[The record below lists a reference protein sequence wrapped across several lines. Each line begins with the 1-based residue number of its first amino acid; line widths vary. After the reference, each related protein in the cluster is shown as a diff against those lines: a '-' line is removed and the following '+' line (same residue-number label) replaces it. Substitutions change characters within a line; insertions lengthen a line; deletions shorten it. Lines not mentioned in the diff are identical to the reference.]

1 MDLKTFLSSPHY
13 IGVRDLPNNP
23 RPKYQK
29 RLYIAK
35 DMNSDTVKIGWSQG
49 KRDLQSTARQRLAN
63 ADWRFIWSWT
73 LPSPSYV
80 ELRIKRQLNK
90 FRLDLFQDL
99 DVTSKYE
106 QYVNIDERA
115 LIQFVRMN
123 ILTTLYNLEYIK
135 YDKKLEALSQ
145 MLDVDSLE
153 ELWIGSMKYTS
164 NYDMRKLRRNALEAY
179 RPKKILD
186 RKNRNTYVYYLVE
199 YTREELLDTDVSS
212 EEDLSDTDVG
222 SEEDDDVVINE
233 ADYREDNVRYK
244 GLFKVGTP
252 IFKYWSG
259 RETPENKMRGF
270 VSSRTKFTD
279 PTEPKTKKG
288 KKQTIDGYVIKWW
301 HNALYK
307 DENGNEKV
315 ADINVRATDVKFDEE
330 KAKSI
335 ERSKREASS
344 EDSEYEEGK
353 EDETETSE
361 TNSESILVWK
371 IAQTIDSRFISEF
384 MNSKQVILKG
394 LERVKVVEWGDPVV
408 IQYLDGTFDTISD
421 NEIYDI
427 VDSRR
432 KINIQKLYDLM
443 GIDMVYEE
451 KKLDYEIYNYDETV
465 DAELH
470 EVKQIDG
477 KWEVYMNV
485 NGKVMELSKT
495 SPFFKD
501 IVDKHKPVET
511 NRSQFET
518 GTRAPIEGTYSND
531 LPLRRGGPPPGPPPD
546 GVERVSPGRRGPGR
560 RGPGRRGPGQPRPV
574 QQSGPPTMERSQ
586 TLEQPP
592 PRRQGM
598 RRRSR
603 LPPINEGEKT
613 SDSKDSEENK
623 YDSDDTVDGY

>member
-1 MDLKTFLSSPHY
+1 
-13 IGVRDLPNNP
+13 
-23 RPKYQK
+23 
-29 RLYIAK
+29 
-35 DMNSDTVKIGWSQG
+35 
-49 KRDLQSTARQRLAN
+49 
-63 ADWRFIWSWT
+63 
-73 LPSPSYV
+73 
-80 ELRIKRQLNK
+80 
-90 FRLDLFQDL
+90 
-99 DVTSKYE
+99 
-106 QYVNIDERA
+106 
-115 LIQFVRMN
+115 
-123 ILTTLYNLEYIK
+123 
-135 YDKKLEALSQ
+135 
-145 MLDVDSLE
+145 
-153 ELWIGSMKYTS
+153 
-164 NYDMRKLRRNALEAY
+164 
-179 RPKKILD
+179 
-186 RKNRNTYVYYLVE
+186 
-199 YTREELLDTDVSS
+199 
-212 EEDLSDTDVG
+212 

-495 SPFFKD
+495 SPF
-501 IVDKHKPVET
+501 
-511 NRSQFET
+511 
-518 GTRAPIEGTYSND
+518 
-531 LPLRRGGPPPGPPPD
+531 
-546 GVERVSPGRRGPGR
+546 
-560 RGPGRRGPGQPRPV
+560 
-574 QQSGPPTMERSQ
+574 
-586 TLEQPP
+586 
-592 PRRQGM
+592 
-598 RRRSR
+598 
-603 LPPINEGEKT
+603 
-613 SDSKDSEENK
+613 
-623 YDSDDTVDGY
+623 